1 VARRAHALGAGRS
14 KVREQ
19 KTQELRWTHRTL
31 PAHVRNNLSPAEQQY
46 FRSYDQ
52 LLNKYMRSGRLGV
65 GLDLTVVSAVGGR
78 MHSQMSDFEL
88 MLCHLGCLNGPQGC
102 GLLAGAAGAS
112 VGCGWRVAGLSP
124 AQ

>member
-1 VARRAHALGAGRS
+1 MHAGCVCR

-19 KTQELRWTHRTL
+19 KIQELRWTHRTL

-65 GLDLTVVSAVGGR
+65 GLDLTVVSGGD
-78 MHSQMSDFEL
+78 HSRLSVQFNR
-88 MLCHLGCLNGPQGC
+88 LCRTQ
-102 GLLAGAAGAS
+102 LAGI
-112 VGCGWRVAGLSP
+112 VGQCCTWGP
-124 AQ
+124 AMLW